1 MLDFQ
6 LTTFKHKEGLQT
18 GVLLTPSPNEV
29 FNFPISS
36 ENLFL
41 YTGNLYG
48 RRNPDHFFK
57 AFKEVLKVHPD
68 AQFILIGSK
77 MKLRHVKK
85 ILTSQEREHIQIMK
99 HTNNLAPLFARAK
112 VLVDIDADLEKDPFL
127 SSKIVSYIK
136 VNRIILSETGK
147 DTPSRDMFK
156 GLNTVIQCD
165 HNAESLYQGM
175 LKALELS
182 QTEQDYSERADVIQ
196 KFSIEQV
203 GLTLY
208 NDLQKLTNKSN
219 E

>member
-1 MLDFQ
+1 
-6 LTTFKHKEGLQT
+6 
-18 GVLLTPSPNEV
+18 
-29 FNFPISS
+29 
-36 ENLFL
+36 
-41 YTGNLYG
+41 
-48 RRNPDHFFK
+48 
-57 AFKEVLKVHPD
+57 
-68 AQFILIGSK
+68 
-77 MKLRHVKK
+77 
-85 ILTSQEREHIQIMK
+85 MK